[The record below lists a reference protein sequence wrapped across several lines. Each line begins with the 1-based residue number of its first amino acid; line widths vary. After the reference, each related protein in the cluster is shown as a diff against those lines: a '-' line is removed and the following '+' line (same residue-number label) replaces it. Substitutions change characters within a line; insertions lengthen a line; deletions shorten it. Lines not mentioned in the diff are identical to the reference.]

1 MKSRTDKQLE
11 NDRKL
16 SVKLKEYHAKIRRFK
31 EAEEKIM
38 HEVIEQLSPEEDNI
52 VVSTE
57 EKKKRGRPKGSFKR
71 YPKFSR
77 HYFMIDKSLQFVN
90 VNHDD
95 DI

>member
-57 EKKKRGRPKGSFKR
+57 EKKKRGRPKGSFKKKKLIT
-71 YPKFSR
+71 P
-77 HYFMIDKSLQFVN
+77 LN
-90 VNHDD
+90 
-95 DI
+95 DIQNSVDITS